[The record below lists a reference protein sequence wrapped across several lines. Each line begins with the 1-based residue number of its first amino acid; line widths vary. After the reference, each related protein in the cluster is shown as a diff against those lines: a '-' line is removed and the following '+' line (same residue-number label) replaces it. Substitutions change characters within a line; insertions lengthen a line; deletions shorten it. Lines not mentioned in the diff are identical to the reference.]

1 MKAFLRI
8 VAATAGAL
16 LAGSVL
22 SASDWTWTYAVQ
34 ARASIQL
41 SPARV
46 TLQWPTDQIPPTGY
60 NVWRKSPGDAWWG
73 LPVRLPATAT
83 TYVDDNVAVGQIYEY
98 QIEKQTT
105 LYSAW
110 GYVSVGL
117 NAPLV
122 ESRGKVLLVVDRSI
136 GGAVDAELQRLQR
149 DLVGDGWGVI
159 RLDVGRNDPPGQ
171 VREAIRAQW
180 QADPDNV
187 QAVLLFGHVPIA
199 KSGHL
204 NVDGHGARPMPADV
218 YYGELDGAWPDA
230 DGDGSLDPYGLPSD
244 MELQVGRVDFAD
256 LPGAYASFPFPSET
270 ELLRR
275 YLDKDHAFR
284 HALVRP
290 ADRALVGNVAGDGGG
305 QAYAASAYR
314 AFAALVGSEN
324 VVESGTDLLAPV
336 SERWITKLTSGD
348 FLWSYASGAGN
359 YFSLGILG
367 THGEFNDVWGSDLLE
382 LHAKAAFH
390 LFFGSWISEWSQTD
404 NFMRTALAA
413 PDYGLAAAWSGRPHF
428 YFHHMG
434 SGATIGES
442 VRVSQNNNGLLY
454 RNQIQRAIRGVHM
467 ALMGDPTLRLQA
479 VAPPQN
485 LQASEQNGE
494 TVLTWTASP
503 DPVLGYRV
511 YRSAARGA
519 PFERISGELHTETR
533 YVDRPANAAEATYMV
548 RAVTLSQN
556 PSGSYYNAS
565 AGVFS
570 RADFS
575 IPDRAPSP
583 LPARAPAGKLSGAA
597 VEVGTDIH
605 HPNGNIYDQVLLTG
619 PAASMSADPGQV
631 LRVSF
636 IDASDDIV
644 QVEFT
649 GAGRLSIVLDDASG
663 PEPPAKY
670 NQDVA
675 YMKGRPTI
683 TLAGASAS
691 THLTI
696 FSVGRAN
703 AVNQALFRDVSYDG
717 VADVA
722 LLSLY
727 TADGKFGGAR
737 LANTR
742 FSARNGLTGLLA
754 SDVLFTGPIYVNDV
768 DAADAATPV
777 LSIGSVQ
784 GIDHTSEILVAGGDL
799 LQSNNR
805 PVQISGLT
813 RLQFAAGATSQGD
826 TLSAQANRATITRDG
841 VDVTS
846 EVVANPP

>member
-1 MKAFLRI
+1 MNNLLRM
-8 VAATAGAL
+8 AASAAGVLIAS
-16 LAGSVL
+16 SVL

-34 ARASIQL
+34 ARASTQL

-73 LPVRLPATAT
+73 APVHLPASAT
-83 TYVDDNVAVGQIYEY
+83 SYVDDNVAVGQIYEY
-98 QIEKQTT
+98 QIEKQSA

-110 GYVSVGL
+110 GYLSVGL

-136 GGAVDAELQRLQR
+136 ADGVATELQRLQR

-159 RLDVGRNDPPGQ
+159 RVDVARDDRPENVRN
-171 VREAIRAQW
+171 AIRAQW

-199 KSGHL
+199 KSGRL
-204 NVDGHGARPMPADV
+204 NVDGHGARPMPSDV
-218 YYGELDGAWPDA
+218 YYGELDGAWSDA
-230 DGDGSLDPYGLPSD
+230 DGDGVLDPYGLPSD
-244 MELQVGRVDFAD
+244 MELQVGRVD
-256 LPGAYASFPFPSET
+256 LPGAYAGFPFPSEVDM
-270 ELLRR
+270 LRR

-305 QAYAASAYR
+305 QAYAASGYR

-336 SERWITKLTSGD
+336 SERWITKLTGGD

-367 THGEFNDVWGSDLLE
+367 THGEFNDVWGSDLIE
-382 LHAKAAFH
+382 SHAKAEFH
-390 LFFGSWISEWSQTD
+390 LFFGSWISEWNQTD

-413 PDYGLAAAWSGRPHF
+413 PDYGLTAVWSGRPHF

-434 SGATIGES
+434 SGATIGQS

-479 VAPPQN
+479 IAPPSN
-485 LQASEQNGE
+485 LQVADQNGE
-494 TVLTWTASP
+494 TVLTWTSSP

-511 YRSAARGA
+511 YRSATRGA

-533 YVDRPANAAEATYMV
+533 FVDHPANAAEATYMV
-548 RAVTLSQN
+548 RAVTLSLN

-565 AGVFS
+565 EGVFS

-575 IPDRAPSP
+575 IPDRAPAS
-583 LPARAPAGKLSGAA
+583 LPPRAAAAKLTGSA
-597 VEVGTDIH
+597 VEVGSDIH

-619 PAASMSADPGQV
+619 PAASMTADPGQV

-636 IDASDDIV
+636 IDPNDDIV

-649 GAGRLSIVLDDASG
+649 GAGTLSIVLDDVSG
-663 PEPPAKY
+663 PERPAKY
-670 NQDVA
+670 NQDVT

-683 TLAGASAS
+683 SLVGSGAS

-703 AVNQALFRDVSYDG
+703 AVNQALFRDVPYDG

-722 LLSLY
+722 LLSIY

-737 LANTR
+737 MANTR

-754 SDVLFTGPIYVNDV
+754 SDVLFTGPIYVGDV
-768 DAADAATPV
+768 DASDAATPV
-777 LSIGSVQ
+777 LSIGGGQ
-784 GIDHTSEILVAGGDL
+784 GVERTSEIQVAGGDL
-799 LQSNNR
+799 FQSNDR
-805 PVQISGLT
+805 AVQISGIT
-813 RLQFAAGATSQGD
+813 RLQFVAGTTSQGD
-826 TLSAQANRATITRDG
+826 NLAPQTNRATIMRNG
-841 VDVTS
+841 VDVTA